1 LKNLQYIEN
10 KKMPNNRFHN
20 KENNTRARSLR
31 REMTEQERKLWFR
44 YLRDFQKKFKR
55 QVTLGYYIADFYC
68 AEKKIAVELDGSQH
82 YFPEGEDYDERRD
95 EYIKKMGITI
105 LRYSNNDIDNNFEVV
120 CRDIFDR
127 VMR

>member
-1 LKNLQYIEN
+1 
-10 KKMPNNRFHN
+10 
-20 KENNTRARSLR
+20 
-31 REMTEQERKLWFR
+31 LWFR